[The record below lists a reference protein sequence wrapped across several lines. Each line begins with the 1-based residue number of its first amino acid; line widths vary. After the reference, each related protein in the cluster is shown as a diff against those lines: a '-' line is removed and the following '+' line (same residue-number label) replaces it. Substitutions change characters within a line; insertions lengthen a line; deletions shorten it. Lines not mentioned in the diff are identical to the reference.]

1 MKIKNLLMQWFV
13 LTPLTL
19 LQSAC
24 GWAIVSWILMIA
36 NDDPAPGSIFL
47 PFLAFGVGL
56 LISKLIL
63 KIKGKEVE
71 YTYYDDEFEYEIK
84 HDYGDKYSI
93 HRTKG
98 GWTSETKFIVWVY
111 TFMSPITILLQ
122 IVANIFA
129 VVAFFKNRIASWY
142 GRINYDTLSHPV
154 LQNILHFLLS
164 IVILDEGHELK

>member
-36 NDDPAPGSIFL
+36 NDEPAPGSIFL
-47 PFLAFGVGL
+47 PLVAFGFGL

-71 YTYYDDEFEYEIK
+71 YTYYDDEFEFEIK
-84 HDYGDKYSI
+84 HDYGDKYSV
-93 HRTKG
+93 HKTKG

-111 TFMSPITILLQ
+111 TFISLLLVIKLSELTFNIASEENSLILL
-122 IVANIFA
+122 
-129 VVAFFKNRIASWY
+129 
-142 GRINYDTLSHPV
+142 
-154 LQNILHFLLS
+154 FLLADDKYFHLHS
-164 IVILDEGHELK
+164 RSLI